1 MERICPLLALASDRH
16 TVVDGPDAGHR
27 CHAINEIVAIDRAR
41 QLQLCLGEA
50 FPRCERFR
58 EHLERFGDPRL
69 APLAAGGRFV
79 QTRIIV
85 SPEPVWAGLSP
96 RRSRRRWARLIGAVA
111 AAGLIAAVGVA
122 TASGAFGDDPLGV
135 LTATATPSPSGGE
148 EILAAAR
155 TPRPSATPAPTAS
168 PSPTPLPPA
177 TPLATATPSPE
188 APALTP
194 PPPPVASRT
203 YTVVA
208 GDTLGLIANRF
219 GTTVEALMAANG
231 ITDPDHVVEGQVL
244 TIP

>member
-27 CHAINEIVAIDRAR
+27 CHAINEVAAIDRAR
-41 QLQLCLGEA
+41 QLQLCLSEA

-85 SPEPVWAGLSP
+85 SPEPVWAGLSR
-96 RRSRRRWARLIGAVA
+96 RRSRSRWTRLVGAVA
-111 AAGLIAAVGVA
+111 AVGLIAAIGVA
-122 TASGAFGDDPLGV
+122 TASGAFGSDPLGA
-135 LTATATPSPSGGE
+135 LIATATPSPSVGE

-155 TPRPSATPAPTAS
+155 TPRPSPTPVPTAS

-177 TPLATATPSPE
+177 TPLATATPSPQ
-188 APALTP
+188 APAPTP
-194 PPPPVASRT
+194 PPPPVAQRT
-203 YTVVA
+203 YTVAA
-208 GDTLGLIANRF
+208 GDTLGSIANLF

-231 ITDPDHVVEGQVL
+231 ISDPDHIVEGQLL

>member
-1 MERICPLLALASDRH
+1 VERICPLLALASDRH

-27 CHAINEIVAIDRAR
+27 CHAYNEIGAIDRAR

-69 APLAAGGRFV
+69 APIAAGGRFV
-79 QTRIIV
+79 QTRLIV

-96 RRSRRRWARLIGAVA
+96 RRGRGRWRRLIGAVA
-111 AAGLIAAVGVA
+111 AVALIGAVGIA
-122 TASGAFGDDPLGV
+122 TASGAFGGDPLGA
-135 LTATATPSPSGGE
+135 LTATATPSPSVSE

-155 TPRPSATPAPTAS
+155 TPRPSPTPVATAS

-177 TPLATATPSPE
+177 TPLATATPSVDP
-188 APALTP
+188 TP
-194 PPPPVASRT
+194 PPTPLPAQRT
-203 YTVVA
+203 YTVAA
-208 GDTLGLIANRF
+208 GDTLGLIADRF

-231 ITDPDHVVEGQVL
+231 ISDPDQIVEGQIL